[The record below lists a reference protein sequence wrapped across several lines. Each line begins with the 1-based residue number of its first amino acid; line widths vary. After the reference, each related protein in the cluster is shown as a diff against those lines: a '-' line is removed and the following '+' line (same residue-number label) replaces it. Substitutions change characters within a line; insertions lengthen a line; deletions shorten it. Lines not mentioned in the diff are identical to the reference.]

1 MINLKGILIFL
12 IVFGLLV
19 FIHEFGHFIV
29 AKKCGILVREFS
41 IGMGPKLFQIRHN
54 PTTYTIR
61 WLPLGGYVRLAGSDE
76 DTVLEPGMLVIVQLD
91 DNERVTR
98 IDASNSD
105 IRIEG
110 IPVQIT
116 KADLVDKLLI
126 SGYENG
132 DESKTVTYSV
142 CHDATIIDQSK
153 TELVIAPR
161 DTQFQEANVWQK
173 LATNIAGPLMNI
185 ILGFVVF
192 FIWTFTVAGPPTTTV
207 AQVGTASP
215 AENAQIRPGS
225 KIISI
230 NNHPVTSFEDISQQ
244 INQSKGNNLQIKL
257 NKNGQNQVVNVKPK
271 KVLTQGQTSYQIGIK
286 AKSDERAIV
295 KFKRGWVTSVT
306 TTGMIF
312 NAVRDLFSHFSLN
325 KLSGP
330 VGIYSQTSQVS
341 KMGFSYIL
349 AFLAM
354 ISINLGIV
362 NLIPIPGLDGGK
374 FLLNLIELFRGK
386 PILPE
391 HEAMVELIGFGCL
404 LLLIIAVTGN
414 DIYRY
419 FIK

>member
-1 MINLKGILIFL
+1 MKGILIFL
-12 IVFGLLV
+12 VVFGILV
-19 FIHEFGHFIV
+19 FVHEFGHFIV

-41 IGMGPKLFQIRHN
+41 IGMGPKLFQVRRN

-61 WLPLGGYVRLAGSDE
+61 WLPLGGYVRLASKDDE
-76 DTVLEPGMLVIVQLD
+76 TDLAAGMRVVLQL
-91 DNERVTR
+91 NQQKEVVK
-98 IDASNSD
+98 IDASESD
-105 IRIEG
+105 LPIEG
-110 IPVQIT
+110 IPLQVT
-116 KADLVDKLLI
+116 AFDLVDKLFI

-132 DESKTVTYSV
+132 EEDRLVTYKV
-142 CHDATIIDQSK
+142 NHDATVIDRSK
-153 TELVIAPR
+153 TELIIAPR

-192 FIWTFTVAGPPTTTV
+192 LIWTFTVPGPATTEIAEVTPN
-207 AQVGTASP
+207 SP
-215 AENAQIRPGS
+215 AAVAKIEPDS
-225 KIISI
+225 KIVALNGHKIM
-230 NNHPVTSFEDISQQ
+230 SFEQISEEISQNKSKK
-244 INQSKGNNLQIKL
+244 INISVIKD
-257 NKNGQNQVVNVKPK
+257 KQK
-271 KVLTQGQTSYQIGIK
+271 KVVSVQPKVVKVQGQKVYQIGIR
-286 AKSDERAIV
+286 AKSDESIGA
-295 KFKRGWVTSVT
+295 KFKRGWNTAVS

-312 NAVRDLFSHFSLN
+312 NAVGGLFRHFSLN

-341 KMGFSYIL
+341 QMGFTYIL

-374 FLLNLIELFRGK
+374 FLLNLIEIVRGK
-386 PILPE
+386 PISE
-391 HEAMVELIGFGCL
+391 NHEAMVELIGFGL
-404 LLLIIAVTGN
+404 LLVLIIAVTGN

>member
-1 MINLKGILIFL
+1 MKGILIFL
-12 IVFGLLV
+12 VVFGILV
-19 FIHEFGHFIV
+19 FVHEFGHFIV

-41 IGMGPKLFQIRHN
+41 IGMGPKLFQVRRN

-61 WLPLGGYVRLAGSDE
+61 WLPLGGYVRLASKDDE
-76 DTVLEPGMLVIVQLD
+76 TDLAAGMRVVLQL
-91 DNERVTR
+91 NQQKEVVK
-98 IDASNSD
+98 IDASESEMP
-105 IRIEG
+105 IEG
-110 IPVQIT
+110 VPLQVT
-116 KADLVDKLLI
+116 KFDLVDKLFI

-132 DESKTVTYSV
+132 EEDRLVTYKV
-142 CHDATIIDQSK
+142 NHDATVIDHSK
-153 TELVIAPR
+153 TELIIAPR

-192 FIWTFTVAGPPTTTV
+192 LIWTFTVPGPATTEIAEVTPN
-207 AQVGTASP
+207 SP
-215 AENAQIRPGS
+215 AAIAKMEPDS
-225 KIISI
+225 KIVALNGHKI
-230 NNHPVTSFEDISQQ
+230 TSFEQISEEISQ
-244 INQSKGNNLQIKL
+244 NKSKKISISVIKD
-257 NKNGQNQVVNVKPK
+257 KQK
-271 KVLTQGQTSYQIGIK
+271 KVVSVQPKVVKVQGQKVYQIGIR
-286 AKSDERAIV
+286 AKSDESLGA
-295 KFKRGWVTSVT
+295 KFKRGWNTAVS

-312 NAVRDLFSHFSLN
+312 NAVGGLFRHFSLN

-341 KMGFSYIL
+341 QMGFTYIL

-374 FLLNLIELFRGK
+374 FLLNLIEIVRGK
-386 PILPE
+386 PISE
-391 HEAMVELIGFGCL
+391 NHEAMVELIGFGL
-404 LLLIIAVTGN
+404 LLVLIIAVTGN